1 MKTIILSSIALML
14 SFFSVNA
21 QAQTSTQKDHN
32 YVVLTRKIPQ
42 LKPIILT
49 AEALSEQDGD
59 EYGDFQVVICGK
71 TVTDLTDKGLMKPY
85 LEQAEKAGVHIKAC
99 GFSLKKFGVNKEE
112 IPAEIEVVQN
122 GILHNFELQKKGYL
136 SIEL

>member
-14 SFFSVNA
+14 TFFSA
-21 QAQTSTQKDHN
+21 TTQAQNAPEKDHN

-49 AEALSEQDGD
+49 AQELSEQDGD
-59 EYGDFQVVICGK
+59 EFGDFQVVICGK
-71 TVTDLTDKGLMKPY
+71 TVSDLTDKNLMEPY
-85 LEQAEKAGVHIKAC
+85 LKQAKKAGVHIKAC
-99 GFSLKKFGVNKEE
+99 GFSLKKFGVNKED
-112 IPAEIEVVQN
+112 IPSEIEVVQN

>member
-14 SFFSVNA
+14 TFFSTTT
-21 QAQTSTQKDHN
+21 QAQTTLEKDHN

-49 AEALSEQDGD
+49 AQELSAQDGD
-59 EYGDFQVVICGK
+59 EFGDFQVVICGK
-71 TVTDLTDKGLMKPY
+71 TVSDLTDKNLMAPY
-85 LEQAEKAGVHIKAC
+85 LEQAKKAGVHIKAC
-99 GFSLKKFGVNKEE
+99 GFSLKKFGVNKED
-112 IPAEIEVVQN
+112 IPSEIEVVQN
-122 GILHNFELQKKGYL
+122 GLLHDFELQKKGYL